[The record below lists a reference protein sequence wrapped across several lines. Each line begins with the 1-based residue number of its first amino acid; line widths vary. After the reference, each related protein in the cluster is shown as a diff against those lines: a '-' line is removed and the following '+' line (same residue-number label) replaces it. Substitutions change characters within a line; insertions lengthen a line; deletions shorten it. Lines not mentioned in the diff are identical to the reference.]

1 MPKSELSVYFLP
13 INAKK
18 PGKVVTGFFYFFY
31 EYGCPFAAKLPQ
43 IDYIFVKL
51 EVVFQ

>member
-18 PGKVVTGFFYFFY
+18 PGKVVTGFFYFVRIFY
-31 EYGCPFAAKLPQ
+31 NLLLH

-51 EVVFQ
+51 EV